1 MKNNNEEIYRF
12 ANKIFNLPRSLTGN
26 GVRSTLSEIKKI
38 NKDLK
43 NFEIPSGTKVF
54 DWTVP
59 KEWKVNKA
67 YIIDPNGKKICEF
80 KKNKLHLVGYSIPFN
95 GKLSL
100 KELNNYLYSIPNQP
114 TAIPYVTSYY
124 KERWGFCISHNER
137 KKLKKGIYQ
146 IVIDT
151 KLFNGNLTY
160 GEILIKGKS
169 KKEILLS
176 TNICHPCMANNET
189 SGVSVLTFLAKWI
202 KNFKELKYSYRIIF
216 IPETV
221 GAITYIRKNF
231 KQLKKN
237 VIAGYV
243 LSCVGDERT
252 FSYIPSRNGSILSD
266 KVAKHILK
274 WGVKK
279 YTAYTWME
287 RGSDER
293 QFCAPRVDLPI
304 CSILRSKHGTFPEYH
319 TSLDKF
325 GTVVTKKGLNGSYEI
340 YKECINAIENN
351 CTPKTKFFGEPFFQ
365 KRNLYPKKSR
375 HINTVSMASNI
386 ISLSDGKNDLI
397 DIAEIC
403 NIPVWNLYED
413 IKILVEKRLITTNK

>member
-1 MKNNNEEIYRF
+1 MKKINKEIYTF
-12 ANKIFNLPRSLTGN
+12 ANKIFNFPRSLTGN
-26 GVRSTLSEIKKI
+26 GVRSTISEIKKI

-43 NFEIPSGTKVF
+43 KFEIATGTQVF
-54 DWTVP
+54 DWKIP
-59 KEWKVNKA
+59 REWKVTNA
-67 YIIDPNGKKICEF
+67 YIIDPDGEKICEYT
-80 KKNKLHLVGYSIPFN
+80 KNKLHLVSYSIPFK
-95 GKLSL
+95 GKLTL

-151 KLFNGNLTY
+151 KLFNGSLTY

-176 TNICHPCMANNET
+176 TNICHPSMANNET
-189 SGVSVLTFLAKWI
+189 SGIAVLTFLAKWI
-202 KNFKELKYSYRIIF
+202 KNFKERKYSYRMVF
-216 IPETV
+216 LPETI
-221 GAITYIRKNF
+221 GSITYISKNF
-231 KQLKKN
+231 KHLKKN

-243 LSCVGDERT
+243 LSCVGDEKS
-252 FSYIPSRNGSILSD
+252 FSYIPSRNGNVLSD

-274 WGVKK
+274 WKVKK
-279 YTAYTWME
+279 YNAYTWME

-293 QFCAPRVDLPI
+293 QFCAPGVDLPI
-304 CSILRSKHGTFPEYH
+304 GSILRSKHGFFPEYH

-340 YKECINAIENN
+340 YKECIKAIENN
-351 CTPKTKFFGEPFFQ
+351 CTPKTKFFCEPFFQ
-365 KRNLYPKKSR
+365 KRNLYPKKTKN
-375 HINTVSMASNI
+375 ITTVSMASNI
-386 ISLSDGKNDLI
+386 ISLSDGKSDLI

-403 NIPVWNLYED
+403 NVPVWNLYES
-413 IKILVEKRLITTNK
+413 IKILVEKKLITTNK